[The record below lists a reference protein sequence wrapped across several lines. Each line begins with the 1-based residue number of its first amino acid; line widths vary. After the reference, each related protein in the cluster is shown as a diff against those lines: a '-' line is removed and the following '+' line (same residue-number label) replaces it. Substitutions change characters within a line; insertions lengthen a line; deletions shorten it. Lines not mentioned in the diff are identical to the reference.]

1 MERDRPCRRRG
12 RDRAPQPDAGTE
24 GDNRGTLAGADHG
37 DRRCGERGE
46 RPDPSAPP
54 AHRVRRERVRGGRPN
69 RELPGRGPRPGRRH
83 LHGGLQQRGGGKD
96 ARVSDHV
103 DVAPQGESL
112 GVADGTRGLAPVHA
126 RLPRSR
132 RPPRRDLPHLLR
144 GRRRLPRAS
153 GAVRGRV
160 LLPARGL
167 GLAPPCRGRG
177 PPGPRGA
184 RGPVHGRVHRGVRV
198 EPAEV
203 PRVHRNRRRR
213 QVCVAARDH
222 RGPRSRLLPRDRPHR
237 HPRGGCRPRR
247 GERRRGPDP
256 EAEAPG
262 PEAGLRGRVL
272 RGFPHPRRVKLCLV
286 NAFFHPFVGG
296 TEKHM
301 HELGRRLGRTH
312 EVHVFTARLPGTARA
327 EVVDGIRVW
336 RTPARLLRAPLIYPP
351 PFPLARRAI
360 EDLAR
365 IDASERFDAF
375 HLHGRWFPDFARV
388 VPYARQTAR
397 PVALTLHNARPR
409 GINALTDALGTAYDS
424 LRGIRIIQ
432 GVDRS
437 VAVSDWVRRD
447 IARYG
452 VDPARI
458 EVIPNGVDTTVYRPR
473 APELRERLG
482 GFDPLLLSVGRLLP
496 QKGLDLLIDAVA
508 RVAADHPPPRGPILG
523 TGRMRAALEA
533 DVRRRGLEKRV
544 VVL

>member
-1 MERDRPCRRRG
+1 M
-12 RDRAPQPDAGTE
+12 
-24 GDNRGTLAGADHG
+24 
-37 DRRCGERGE
+37 
-46 RPDPSAPP
+46 
-54 AHRVRRERVRGGRPN
+54 
-69 RELPGRGPRPGRRH
+69 
-83 LHGGLQQRGGGKD
+83 
-96 ARVSDHV
+96 
-103 DVAPQGESL
+103 
-112 GVADGTRGLAPVHA
+112 
-126 RLPRSR
+126 
-132 RPPRRDLPHLLR
+132 
-144 GRRRLPRAS
+144 
-153 GAVRGRV
+153 
-160 LLPARGL
+160 
-167 GLAPPCRGRG
+167 
-177 PPGPRGA
+177 
-184 RGPVHGRVHRGVRV
+184 
-198 EPAEV
+198 
-203 PRVHRNRRRR
+203 
-213 QVCVAARDH
+213 
-222 RGPRSRLLPRDRPHR
+222 
-237 HPRGGCRPRR
+237 
-247 GERRRGPDP
+247 
-256 EAEAPG
+256 
-262 PEAGLRGRVL
+262 
-272 RGFPHPRRVKLCLV
+272 KLCLV

-508 RVAADHPPPRGPILG
+508 RLAADHPCLGVAIVG
-523 TGRMRAALEA
+523 TGRMRGALEA

-544 VVL
+544 VFTGFLEESLLPAAYSSADLFVLPSVWEVFGIVLLEAMGCGLPCVASDAGGIPEVVAEGGTGLLFPVRDPAALASRLRILVEDESLRRRMGAEARRRAVEVFDWDRIAERTAGFYERLMAGRAA